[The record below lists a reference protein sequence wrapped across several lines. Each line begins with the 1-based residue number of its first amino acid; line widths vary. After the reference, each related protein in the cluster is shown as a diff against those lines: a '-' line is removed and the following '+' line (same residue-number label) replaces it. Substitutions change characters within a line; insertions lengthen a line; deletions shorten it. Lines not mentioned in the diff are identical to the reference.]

1 MESMLDSALICTAMS
16 GGSALEFGKFCEDI
30 GVLFDLTLSESGTQ
44 YLNTRGFT
52 ELHQV
57 LLRINQKVSLDD
69 YLRSL
74 KRDDLDILIN
84 RTDTRGRT
92 PLMWAVGFG
101 WSGATQI
108 LLDYGA
114 DPHRATTTKRG
125 SSTLLHLAVAGP
137 RSQFLRAGF
146 VEVIDHLLQMGV
158 DINAKDHEG
167 WTPLHIAASWGTCD
181 LQNLFSHP
189 ALDWSVLTDDNM
201 SVDALSPVEQ
211 FSNVA
216 LARIYQS

>member
-1 MESMLDSALICTAMS
+1 MS

-30 GVLFDLTLSESGTQ
+30 GVLFSLTLTESGTQ

-57 LLRINQKVSLDD
+57 LLRINQEVSLED
-69 YLRSL
+69 YLNSL
-74 KRDDLDILIN
+74 ERNDLDTLIN
-84 RTDTRGRT
+84 CIDIRGRT
-92 PLMWAVGFG
+92 PLMWAVEFG

-137 RSQFLRAGF
+137 RSQFSRAGF
-146 VEVIDHLLQMGV
+146 LEVIELLLQRGV
-158 DINAKDHEG
+158 DVNAKDHEG

-181 LQNLFSHP
+181 LRSLFRHP
-189 ALDWSVLTDDNM
+189 ALDWSVLTDDYM

-211 FSNVA
+211 FSNFT